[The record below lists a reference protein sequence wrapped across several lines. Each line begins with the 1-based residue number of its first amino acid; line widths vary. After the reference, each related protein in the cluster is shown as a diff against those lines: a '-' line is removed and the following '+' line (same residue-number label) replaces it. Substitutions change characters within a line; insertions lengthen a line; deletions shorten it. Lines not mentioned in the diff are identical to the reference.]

1 MGWTTIHHLG
11 LRPGLTEVPPSANDD
26 NDGKFDLQVLIEG
39 TVGFHMVDTVLH
51 GYFSSV
57 ILTEINYR
65 DEDEVF

>member
-11 LRPGLTEVPPSANDD
+11 LRPGRTEAPPSSNDD
-26 NDGKFDLQVLIEG
+26 NDGKSNLQGQTEG
-39 TVGFHMVDTVLH
+39 TAGFHMVDTVLH
-51 GYFSSV
+51 GFFSSV